1 MSLKEIEPMVL
12 AEADDDG
19 VRNPSSI
26 TARDLMSTP
35 VQMIDADATMAQA
48 WSRMLEGGHRHLV
61 VCSRG
66 RCSGVLD
73 DRTLF
78 AHWPTGPFGLE
89 ASPVRDLLRPRTSCV
104 LPSASA
110 ATVASIMATQDVDAV
125 PVTDE
130 GGHVVGVVTG
140 SDLAAAVA
148 EHGLLRRLP
157 G

>member
-1 MSLKEIEPMVL
+1 MSLMEIQPTVRAEP
-12 AEADDDG
+12 DDG
-19 VRNPSSI
+19 GTTQPCTV

-35 VQMIDADATMAQA
+35 VQTIDVDATMSQA
-48 WSRMLEGGHRHLV
+48 WALMLEGGHRHLV

-66 RCSGVLD
+66 RCRGVLD

-89 ASPVRDLLRPRTSCV
+89 ASPLRDLLRPRTSCV
-104 LPSASA
+104 LPAASA
-110 ATVASIMATQDVDAV
+110 ATVASIMATQGVDSV

-130 GGHVVGVVTG
+130 DGGVVGVVTS

-148 EHGLLRRLP
+148 EHGLCRRP
-157 G
+157 

>member
-1 MSLKEIEPMVL
+1 MSLRAIEPMVL
-12 AEADDDG
+12 PELDDG
-19 VRNPSSI
+19 ESNPPSAV
-26 TARDLMSTP
+26 TARDLMSAPAQT
-35 VQMIDADATMAQA
+35 IDVDATMAQA
-48 WSRMLEGGHRHLV
+48 WALMLEGGHRHLV

-66 RCSGVLD
+66 RCRGVLD

-104 LPSASA
+104 LPDASA
-110 ATVASIMATQDVDAV
+110 ATVASIMATQGVDSV

-130 GGHVVGVVTG
+130 DGGVVGVVTS

-148 EHGLLRRLP
+148 EHGLLRRL
-157 G
+157 